1 MSEKKIISINE
12 ARENLPEKNRPSR
25 RKIWLFV
32 AVILVVA
39 VVLTLVFLDEKLN
52 LDKARRFFTYFTAAD
67 QEGYGEYAFDANS
80 TNAYAAFDNGLAVA
94 TQSGLTTYAA
104 TGAEVAISQAAMTVP
119 AVEAAESFAVAY
131 DVGGDTIVGVDKAG
145 KVCLDLKTDGTIF
158 DLNVT
163 PGGYLCYAMSGE
175 SYKTVLAVYNSRQQ
189 EIYRWNSSTQ
199 YLNCCAVSQ
208 NGRYIAAAGLGQT
221 DTAFASTALVLRTDE
236 TEPYAQFS
244 LGNQVIYDLHFF
256 ENGNLCVVGENSLQ
270 VFDTEG
276 NRLGEFSYDGNLLT
290 DFSVDADGVGLCVYK
305 NMEGGGYEI
314 VSLDDDGQLL
324 QSKALEKTVLSID
337 RCGKYLAVLT
347 ADEITVYNRQLELYW
362 SAIDIAT
369 ANRVL
374 MRKDGTVIL
383 VGAGRGTL
391 YIPD

>member
-12 ARENLPEKNRPSR
+12 ARENLPRKDRPSR

-32 AVILVVA
+32 AMILIVA
-39 VVLTLVFLDEKLN
+39 VVLTLAFLDEKLN
-52 LDKARRFFTYFTAAD
+52 LDKARRFFTYFSAAD

-80 TNAYAAFDNGLAVA
+80 TNAYAAFDDGLAVA

-104 TGAEVAISQAAMTVP
+104 TGSEVAISQAALTVP
-119 AVEAAESFAVAY
+119 AVDAADSFAVAY
-131 DVGGDTIVGVDKAG
+131 DVGGDTVVAVDKSG
-145 KVCLDLKTDGTIF
+145 KNCLNLKTDGTIF
-158 DLNVT
+158 DVDVA
-163 PGGYLCYAMSGE
+163 PSGYLSYAMSGD
-175 SYKTVLAVYNSRQQ
+175 SYKTVLVVCNSQQQ

-208 NGRYIAAAGLGQT
+208 NGRYVAAVGLGQT
-221 DTAFASTALVLRTDE
+221 DTAFASTALILRTDD

-256 ENGNLCVVGENSLQ
+256 ENGNLCAVGENSLQ

-276 NRLGEFSYDGNLLT
+276 NRLEEFPYDGNLLT
-290 DFSVDADGVGLCVYK
+290 DFSVDADGVGLCLYK

-314 VSLDDDGQLL
+314 VSLNDDGQLL
-324 QSKALEKTVLSID
+324 QSKSLEKSVLSIS

-347 ADEITVYNRQLELYW
+347 ADEITVYNRQLEIYW
-362 SAIDIAT
+362 AANDIAT
-369 ANRVL
+369 ANHVL
-374 MRKDGTVIL
+374 MRDDGTVIL